1 MHPERAQAIAA
12 GALRN
17 LSGHD
22 SCVVAIAAEGGIRP
36 LIAALAS
43 PSLDLQTGAA
53 GVPAAMSANREL
65 AAQIVGAGGAAPL
78 ARLAAAA
85 GSAEGSAEAEVG
97 EAQRLAR
104 VALANTGNE

>member
-1 MHPERAQAIAA
+1 
-12 GALRN
+12 
-17 LSGHD
+17 
-22 SCVVAIAAEGGIRP
+22 
-36 LIAALAS
+36 
-43 PSLDLQTGAA
+43 
-53 GVPAAMSANREL
+53 MSANREL

-78 ARLAAAA
+78 ARLAAAAAAA